1 MGYISLEEEEEEKV
15 RGVSIFIDEYRERRE
30 IFISEVKSKKVD
42 NLKLIWWRKGIE
54 RSANYI

>member
-1 MGYISLEEEEEEKV
+1 MGYISLEEEEEKV

-30 IFISEVKSKKVD
+30 RFISEVKSKKVD
-42 NLKLIWWRKGIE
+42 NLKLICWRKGIE